1 MRIGKRELTMAI
13 TAAAMTLALA
23 GCMAG
28 NNDSAGTTSP
38 TAGGASTAAPGA
50 GSDAGGSDNGAGA
63 GGGRRTHGR
72 AEFEFG
78 GNMKWL

>member
-28 NNDSAGTTSP
+28 NNDSAGTTQSH
-38 TAGGASTAAPGA
+38 GGRCLHLPPLVP

-63 GGGRRTHGR
+63 GGAVVR
-72 AEFEFG
+72 
-78 GNMKWL
+78 

>member
-23 GCMAG
+23 SCMAG

-63 GGGRRTHGR
+63 GGAVVR
-72 AEFEFG
+72 
-78 GNMKWL
+78 

>member
-38 TAGGASTAAPGA
+38 TAGGASTAAPDA
-50 GSDAGGSDNGAGA
+50 GSDAG
-63 GGGRRTHGR
+63 
-72 AEFEFG
+72 
-78 GNMKWL
+78 

>member
-38 TAGGASTAAPGA
+38 TAGGSSTAAPGA
-50 GSDAGGSDNGAGA
+50 GSDAGVGIPHLRIVHIAADGANVFF
-63 GGGRRTHGR
+63 HGNR
-72 AEFEFG
+72 
-78 GNMKWL
+78 LLSS